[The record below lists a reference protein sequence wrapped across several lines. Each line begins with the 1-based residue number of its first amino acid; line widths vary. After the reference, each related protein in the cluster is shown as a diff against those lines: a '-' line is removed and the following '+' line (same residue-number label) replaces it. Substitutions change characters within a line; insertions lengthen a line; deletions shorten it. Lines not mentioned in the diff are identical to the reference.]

1 MSLDSI
7 IFIKLTY
14 QDNVYIY
21 LYIII

>member
-1 MSLDSI
+1 MSLNSI